1 MEAFFYEPD
10 NCELTTQNPKL
21 KDVLSIL
28 QSFSE
33 NERRNLAGAIY
44 YTLEA
49 LSGK

>member
-28 QSFSE
+28 QSLSE
-33 NERRNLAGAIY
+33 NERRNVEEPIY
-44 YTLEA
+44 NTLKA